1 MEWKHTHSPAKKKF
15 KTHPTAGKPV
25 LTDSGNQKGCY
36 WNIMKRGVQQWT
48 VLATVRC
55 SVTSQSLR
63 FEANEED
70 CCQKALCCC
79 TTMPILTQLPIL
91 LKLIFDILKHPPCSP
106 DLAPSDCHLFGP
118 LQQALRGCRFITDQQ
133 LKATVHLWLVRQS
146 KTLYFADTK
155 KTGQRWTK
163 CIEKQG
169 GYVENWCACEIC
181 TLVLINVKHTLRMII
196 YSSSCVY
203 VCVCVA
209 FLPA

>member
-1 MEWKHTHSPAKKKF
+1 
-15 KTHPTAGKPV
+15 V
-25 LTDSGNQKGCY
+25 LTDFGNQKGCY

-48 VLATVRC
+48 VLGTVRC

-79 TTMPILTQLPIL
+79 TTMPILTLLPIL
-91 LKLIFDILKHPPCSP
+91 WKLNFDVSKHPPCSP
-106 DLAPSDCHLFGP
+106 DLVPSDCHLFGP
-118 LQQALRGCRFITDQQ
+118 LQQALRGRRFITDQQ
-133 LKATVHLWLVRQS
+133 LKATVHLWLVCQP

-169 GYVENWCACEIC
+169 GCVEKWCACEIC
-181 TLVLINVKHTLRMII
+181 ALVLINVKHTLRLII
-196 YSSSCVY
+196 DWASYFCSTAMYLSHW
-203 VCVCVA
+203 
-209 FLPA
+209 L